1 MDPRWAQDG
10 PKSGQEGQDGQRSEL
25 DGRKMAH
32 DMEDE
37 LQDAAQDRQDAISKE
52 CIEEFAKKIQWRS
65 VEGPSRGRPGVMR
78 GLALDFV

>member
-32 DMEDE
+32 DTEDE
-37 LQDAAQDRQDAISKE
+37 LQDAAQDRQDAISEGCLEHLMK
-52 CIEEFAKKIQWRS
+52 QNT
-65 VEGPSRGRPGVMR
+65 VEGQSRVRYGFV
-78 GLALDFV
+78 LAGYATLL

>member
-37 LQDAAQDRQDAISKE
+37 LQDAAQDRQDAISKG
-52 CIEEFAKKIQWRS
+52 CIEEFAKKNP
-65 VEGPSRGRPGVMR
+65 VKGPSRGRPGVMR
-78 GLALDFV
+78 GPALDFV